1 MQMNE
6 KIKDHR
12 FILCFIGCSFVIKIF
27 LLNCNRKYR
36 KNIVV
41 INWNEFLNKISLLF
55 KEKQATT
62 LQ

>member
-1 MQMNE
+1 MQTNE

-12 FILCFIGCSFVIKIF
+12 FILCFIGCSLVIKIF
-27 LLNCNRKYR
+27 LLNFNGKYK

-41 INWNEFLNKISLLF
+41 INWNEFLNKIILLF

>member
-36 KNIVV
+36 ENMVV